1 MDMNRVWKT
10 LLGAAMF
17 VPSLASANAITVYK
31 TATCG
36 CCAEWVRHMEQA
48 GFEPTVQ
55 DLDGSAFFERK
66 RGLGVEQ
73 RLSSCHTAAV
83 NGYVVEGHVP
93 SSDVER
99 LLDERPDIAGIAVP
113 GMPAGSPGMDYGQ
126 QSEPYNV
133 IAFDETGGLRVFAR
147 H

>member
-1 MDMNRVWKT
+1 
-10 LLGAAMF
+10 
-17 VPSLASANAITVYK
+17 
-31 TATCG
+31 
-36 CCAEWVRHMEQA
+36 MEQA
-48 GFEPTVQ
+48 GFEPKVH
-55 DLDGSAFFERK
+55 DLDGSTLLERK
-66 RGLGVEQ
+66 RGFGVERQ
-73 RLSSCHTAAV
+73 LSSCHTATV

-99 LLDERPDIAGIAVP
+99 LLDDRPNIVGIAVP

-133 IAFDETGGLRVFAR
+133 IAFDDAGGLRVFAR